1 MLLLSIA
8 ANCVYLMCNLRSF
21 IFCIAAA
28 IHNYWK
34 FLLKDRCSFFQRQY
48 FGKWQGQQYFYVSS
62 RTKSLVIVPWY
73 HWHSQPGSWSRHPVG
88 YLFILSQLPA
98 FIEIALGAA
107 SSWLYI
113 IFSSTLPSCP
123 FLSPW
128 YTYLHTATHTWLLTE
143 ESHNLSENVNFKLAW
158 NLLECKG

>member
-28 IHNYWK
+28 IHDYWK

-48 FGKWQGQQYFYVSS
+48 FGKWLGQQYFFVPS
-62 RTKSLVIVPWY
+62 RTKSLVIVPDMISLTLPARILEPTSCW
-73 HWHSQPGSWSRHPVG
+73 
-88 YLFILSQLPA
+88 LFVYTQSVTSQLPA

-113 IFSSTLPSCP
+113 ILSTTLSSCP
-123 FLSPW
+123 CLSPW
-128 YTYLHTATHTWLLTE
+128 YTHLHTATPT
-143 ESHNLSENVNFKLAW
+143 
-158 NLLECKG
+158 

>member
-21 IFCIAAA
+21 ICFCIAAA
-28 IHNYWK
+28 IHDYWK
-34 FLLKDRCSFFQRQY
+34 FLLKVHCSTFLCQAEQ
-48 FGKWQGQQYFYVSS
+48 KAL
-62 RTKSLVIVPWY
+62 SLYQTWY
-73 HWHSQPGSWSRHPVG
+73 HWHNQPGFWSWHPVG
-88 YLFILSQLPA
+88 YLVILSQLPA

-113 IFSSTLPSCP
+113 ILSTTLSSCP
-123 FLSPW
+123 SVSPW
-128 YTYLHTATHTWLLTE
+128 YTHLNTATPTWLLTE